1 MAERSFGPTVLLG
14 VGAGVLAA
22 VSGSRDWVSVEPVDP
37 DAIGTA
43 LVLDGFPG
51 LGQMPLAGAL
61 GLVVLACWGVVLVSR
76 GLPRR
81 VVAWLGLVA
90 ALGLVATWLTGLVT
104 LADSVVETL
113 EAGGA
118 AGAWDTAWTAWFWV
132 AGLSALGCVAA
143 AAVAAVPGAPLAG
156 HGQPVRRTHGQGR
169 RGRRD
174 ASARR
179 CPRRCRGRCR
189 ARCWRSRTRHGSG
202 PGRAV
207 EGAGRG
213 SGPDPGPDS
222 GQGPLDCARNSH
234 TRNH

>member
-143 AAVAAVPGAPLAG
+143 AAVAAVRVPRWPAMGSRYDAPTGRGAEAGATRQRDGAPDGVADGVAHGAG
-156 HGQPVRRTHGQGR
+156 E
-169 RGRRD
+169 
-174 ASARR
+174 A
-179 CPRRCRGRCR
+179 
-189 ARCWRSRTRHGSG
+189 G
-202 PGRAV
+202 PGTD
-207 EGAGRG
+207 
-213 SGPDPGPDS
+213 PDPAALWKA
-222 GQGPLDCARNSH
+222 LDEGRDPTQDPTQDRAP
-234 TRNH
+234 

>member
-1 MAERSFGPTVLLG
+1 VAERSFGPTVLLG

-143 AAVAAVPGAPLAG
+143 AAVAAVRVPRWPAMGSRYDAPTGRGAEAAAT
-156 HGQPVRRTHGQGR
+156 R
-169 RGRRD
+169 RRD
-174 ASARR
+174 GAQGEVAD
-179 CPRRCRGRCR
+179 
-189 ARCWRSRTRHGSG
+189 
-202 PGRAV
+202 
-207 EGAGRG
+207 GAGG
-213 SGPDPGPDS
+213 AGTGADPDPAALWKA
-222 GQGPLDCARNSH
+222 LDEGRDPTQDPTQDRAP
-234 TRNH
+234 